1 MPALTK
7 ASNSAKA
14 LKSDCCEV
22 IFHTKLEANAA
33 KDAQGGTQE
42 AQDRDKGVVHLSHQG
57 GYGMKKKSK
66 SVKDRLKQM

>member
-33 KDAQGGTQE
+33 KDAQGATEGEQNRGE
-42 AQDRDKGVVHLSHQG
+42 DVVHLSPKG
-57 GYGMKKKSK
+57 ATG
-66 SVKDRLKQM
+66 